1 MENNFDVNKEFIQHL
16 QKENEELKEKV
27 AKLEQELE
35 FQKMMNEKPALP
47 YVPNVPEQ
55 PQSPW
60 YYNPNEPWWEKG
72 PTCCAG

>member
-1 MENNFDVNKEFIQHL
+1 MENFDISKEFIQHL

-27 AKLEQELE
+27 RKLETELE
-35 FQKMMNEKPALP
+35 FQKMLNAPVNP
-47 YVPNVPEQ
+47 VTPWYPDP